1 MKSFE
6 GVSQFVNW
14 SQATIFIMTKEMEND
29 ESHWDNKVYFS
40 SKNVTQ
46 RKLITFRTPLKKKW
60 DGELVNVGK

>member
-1 MKSFE
+1 
-6 GVSQFVNW
+6 
-14 SQATIFIMTKEMEND
+14 MEND

-60 DGELVNVGK
+60 DGELIRSPQKLRRCHRGLRLPDEQL